1 MEEDQEV
8 TVKEEDSGPDV
19 GEDAEEDVVVV
30 VNMKEEEED
39 RWVVVWRGEVGAE
52 P

>member
-8 TVKEEDSGPDV
+8 TVEEEDSGPDV

-30 VNMKEEEED
+30 VNMKEEED

>member
-1 MEEDQEV
+1 MEEVDIGQ
-8 TVKEEDSGPDV
+8 DV
-19 GEDAEEDVVVV
+19 GEDAEENVVVV
-30 VNMKEEEED
+30 VDVKEEEED

>member
-8 TVKEEDSGPDV
+8 TVEEEDSGPDV
-19 GEDAEEDVVVV
+19 GEDAEEDLVDL
-30 VNMKEEEED
+30 KEEEED

>member
-1 MEEDQEV
+1 MDEDQEV
-8 TVKEEDSGPDV
+8 TVEEEDSGPDV

-30 VNMKEEEED
+30 VNMKEED